1 VNSRPEHP
9 AWNQALAQ
17 LQARV
22 GAQTFELCLEPIA
35 LRNIEDNLISLAA
48 PSRFI
53 KDWFEDHYLAEVLV
67 ELEKVC
73 GHPMTAQIEVDP
85 ELEAAHSAAD
95 DNQSPDVPTV
105 SAAPTAS
112 ETGVTA
118 GGAPSEFAAPARRPR
133 GLINRYDF
141 SSFILGASNELA
153 ASAARAA
160 SENPGQ
166 RFNPLFIYG
175 GVGLGKTHLLH
186 AVGHA
191 LYERDPTTRISYIS
205 AEQFMNEFVTAV
217 RQNRFDEFRSRY
229 RNDCD
234 CLLVD
239 DIQFIAGRD
248 RTMDEFFHVFNSLYE
263 AGKQIVVT
271 ADCVPSQMKGMEER
285 LTSRLNWGLVADIQA
300 PDLETRLAILYEKSS
315 RESLA
320 LQPEVAME
328 IAKHVKSNVR
338 ELEGAL
344 LRVMALAEL
353 RGANLSPEF
362 VREVLMLR
370 SDPQKAVTVESIQK
384 AVAQYFTVKVADLK
398 GSRRHRAISRPR
410 MIAMY
415 LSRELTRASFPEIGM
430 RFGGKDHSTVINA
443 CKRIS
448 ALENDDADTETALT
462 SIRARLSP
470 S

>member
-1 VNSRPEHP
+1 MNSRSEHP

-35 LRNIEDNLISLAA
+35 LRKFEDTLISLAA

-73 GHPMTAQIEVDP
+73 GHAMTAQIEVDP
-85 ELEAAHSAAD
+85 ALEAAQSSAALATS
-95 DNQSPDVPTV
+95 SPDHDGA
-105 SAAPTAS
+105 SAAPATA
-112 ETGVTA
+112 TA
-118 GGAPSEFAAPARRPR
+118 TAEPATSTAPSEPARRPR
-133 GLINRYDF
+133 GLIQRYDF
-141 SSFILGASNELA
+141 QTFILGASNELA

-217 RQNRFDEFRSRY
+217 RQNRFDEFRARY

-300 PDLETRLAILYEKSS
+300 PDLETRLAILYEKST
-315 RESLA
+315 REGLG
-320 LQPEVAME
+320 LQPAVAME

-344 LRVMALAEL
+344 LRVTALAEL
-353 RGANLSPEF
+353 RGCDLHPEF

-370 SDPQKAVTVESIQK
+370 AEPKKAVTVESIQK

-398 GSRRHRAISRPR
+398 GNRRHRAISRPR

-415 LSRELTRASFPEIGM
+415 LSRELTGASFPEIGM

-443 CKRIS
+443 CKRIR
-448 ALENDDADTETALT
+448 ALQQDDDDTETALT
-462 SIRARLSP
+462 SIRERLNP
-470 S
+470 Q

>member
-1 VNSRPEHP
+1 V
-9 AWNQALAQ
+9 
-17 LQARV
+17 
-22 GAQTFELCLEPIA
+22 
-35 LRNIEDNLISLAA
+35 SLAA

-67 ELEKVC
+67 ELEKAC

-85 ELEAAHSAAD
+85 ELERLSSADQTAQGQDEHAAMAD
-95 DNQSPDVPTV
+95 PSNPGEAPGATISTPMEPT
-105 SAAPTAS
+105 
-112 ETGVTA
+112 
-118 GGAPSEFAAPARRPR
+118 PARRPS
-133 GLINRYDF
+133 GLIGRYDF
-141 SSFILGASNELA
+141 DSFILGGSNELA

-191 LYERDPTTRISYIS
+191 LYERDPTHRISYIS

-217 RQNRFDEFRSRY
+217 RQNRFDEFRARY
-229 RNDCD
+229 RNECD

-271 ADCVPSQMKGMEER
+271 ADCVPAQMKGMEER

-300 PDLETRLAILYEKSS
+300 PDLETRLAILYEKST
-315 RESLA
+315 RESLSLA
-320 LQPEVAME
+320 PDVAME

-344 LRVMALAEL
+344 VRVTALAEL
-353 RGANLSPEF
+353 RGCALDPAF

-415 LSRELTRASFPEIGM
+415 LSRELTGASFPEIGM

-448 ALENDDADTETALT
+448 ALEHEDTDTETALT
-462 SIRARLSP
+462 SLRARLSP
-470 S
+470 H

>member
-1 VNSRPEHP
+1 MNSRSEHP
-9 AWNQALAQ
+9 AWTQALAQ

-35 LRNIEDNLISLAA
+35 LRNFEDDLISLAA

-73 GHPMTAQIEVDP
+73 GHPMNAQIEVDP
-85 ELEAAHSAAD
+85 ALEAAQSTAAED
-95 DNQSPDVPTV
+95 HTTERG
-105 SAAPTAS
+105 APTAEPAPPAQPPASPPLS
-112 ETGVTA
+112 E
-118 GGAPSEFAAPARRPR
+118 PARRPR
-133 GLINRYDF
+133 GLIKRYDF
-141 SSFILGASNELA
+141 QSFILGGSNELA

-191 LYERDPTTRISYIS
+191 LYERDPSTRISYIS

-217 RQNRFDEFRSRY
+217 RQNRFDEFRARY

-263 AGKQIVVT
+263 GGKQIVVT

-300 PDLETRLAILYEKSS
+300 PDLETRLAILYEKST
-315 RESLA
+315 RESLS
-320 LQPEVAME
+320 LQPDVAME

-353 RGANLSPEF
+353 RGCNLNPEF

-384 AVAQYFTVKVADLK
+384 AVAQYFTVKVTDLK
-398 GSRRHRAISRPR
+398 GNRRHRAISRPR

-415 LSRELTRASFPEIGM
+415 LSRELTGASFPEIGM

-448 ALENDDADTETALT
+448 ALEHDDTDTEAALT

-470 S
+470 R